1 MAAAY
6 VGGVSWKSAL
16 NKSGR
21 DKNNRAVFRARN
33 YRSCVSTAVCT
44 AAGSIYMRVEFR
56 GHASIHE
63 EIMRGCGNERP
74 PSIFNLS
81 TDDRKRPQRA
91 RHIVTPKRTRFEPF
105 SLSLSFPSFS
115 KISPRLNRIA
125 SCYDLF
131 AIFSLCS
138 APESRTSFSSSFLK
152 KRKIIFNEKLVVVE
166 REYRG
171 LESVETEYI
180 YIYAYVRRKVHLR
193 LAIEKREKSEEY
205 GRENGPDRKEMNCQH
220 CLVI

>member
-1 MAAAY
+1 
-6 VGGVSWKSAL
+6 
-16 NKSGR
+16 
-21 DKNNRAVFRARN
+21 
-33 YRSCVSTAVCT
+33 
-44 AAGSIYMRVEFR
+44 MRVEFR

-152 KRKIIFNEKLVVVE
+152 KRKIIVNEKLVVVE

-171 LESVETEYI
+171 LESVETECI
-180 YIYAYVRRKVHLR
+180 YIYAYVRGKVHLR

>member
-125 SCYDLF
+125 SCLVTM
-131 AIFSLCS
+131 FS
-138 APESRTSFSSSFLK
+138 RSFLSIPRQNRGRPFLHLSLK
-152 KRKIIFNEKLVVVE
+152 SEKLSLTRNRLLSNE
-166 REYRG
+166 NIEDW
-171 LESVETEYI
+171 
-180 YIYAYVRRKVHLR
+180 KV
-193 LAIEKREKSEEY
+193 
-205 GRENGPDRKEMNCQH
+205 
-220 CLVI
+220 

>member
-105 SLSLSFPSFS
+105 SLSLFPFFLENFS
-115 KISPRLNRIA
+115 AFESYCLVT
-125 SCYDLF
+125 
-131 AIFSLCS
+131 IFSRSFLS
-138 APESRTSFSSSFLK
+138 APRQNRGRPFLHLSLK
-152 KRKIIFNEKLVVVE
+152 SEKLSLTRNRLLWNE
-166 REYRG
+166 NIEDW
-171 LESVETEYI
+171 
-180 YIYAYVRRKVHLR
+180 KV
-193 LAIEKREKSEEY
+193 
-205 GRENGPDRKEMNCQH
+205 
-220 CLVI
+220 

>member
-115 KISPRLNRIA
+115 KISPRLNRIV
-125 SCYDLF
+125 SLRSFRDLF
-131 AIFSLCS
+131 SLLRARIADVLFFIF
-138 APESRTSFSSSFLK
+138 P
-152 KRKIIFNEKLVVVE
+152 
-166 REYRG
+166 
-171 LESVETEYI
+171 
-180 YIYAYVRRKVHLR
+180 
-193 LAIEKREKSEEY
+193 
-205 GRENGPDRKEMNCQH
+205 
-220 CLVI
+220 

>member
-105 SLSLSFPSFS
+105 SLSLSLFPFFLENFS
-115 KISPRLNRIA
+115 AFESYRFLPR
-125 SCYDLF
+125 YDLF

-152 KRKIIFNEKLVVVE
+152 KRKIIVNEKLVVVE

-180 YIYAYVRRKVHLR
+180 YIYMRMLDVRFISDSR
-193 LAIEKREKSEEY
+193 
-205 GRENGPDRKEMNCQH
+205 
-220 CLVI
+220 